1 LNQTKWPIRL
11 QLVGSASDK
20 NYEQLVKA
28 KIKTHDPNGNFIEYV
43 GAVPYESLDVYYHNA
58 DIAVFASSCENNA
71 ITLLEKMA
79 AGLPV
84 ICNDVPPMSDFL
96 IDAGVYVDFLNS
108 VELISALKI
117 FIENV
122 EERIQFSAKAVNYSK
137 QYTWSN
143 ASIRTFKY
151 LHDNSALK

>member
-1 LNQTKWPIRL
+1 
-11 QLVGSASDK
+11 
-20 NYEQLVKA
+20 
-28 KIKTHDPNGNFIEYV
+28 
-43 GAVPYESLDVYYHNA
+43 
-58 DIAVFASSCENNA
+58 VFASSCENNA

-108 VELISALKI
+108 VELISALKK

-122 EERIQFSAKAVNYSK
+122 DDRIRYSTIALNYSQK
-137 QYTWSN
+137 YTWSS
-143 ASIRTFKY
+143 ASRRTFKY
-151 LHDNSALK
+151 LHNNLAR